1 MYNLNKAA
9 HEFIKKHC
17 LLTDSLTVNKI
28 KDIIKSYGFKIY
40 EYGCY
45 SSEAEELLKR
55 IDALEYAE
63 HTNSFTYYDG
73 NNMIV
78 FIRAGLGEDDRL
90 SLLLHEC
97 CHIYLDHPATCKT
110 IIDTDVKREHDANLL
125 AELITSKLNRDIKV
139 KRVLLPAFLIV
150 VLSAVIICLIGININ
165 NNQLLY
171 ERPNVSSSEDNTQVS
186 VADQSEAL
194 LSDMPNANVPS
205 SEPSITNMS
214 VVYWT
219 ESGEVYHLYKDCQ
232 HIRDSIEVFSGTPDS
247 SGKERCCKTCL
258 SRAEEEMMRDF

>member
-1 MYNLNKAA
+1 MYNLNKVA

-40 EYGCY
+40 EYGDYCH
-45 SSEAEELLKR
+45 EAEELLKR
-55 IDALEYAE
+55 IDASEYAE

-73 NNMIV
+73 DNMIV

-110 IIDTDVKREHDANLL
+110 IIDTDVKREQEANHL
-125 AELITSKLNRDIKV
+125 AELILSKLNRNIKI
-139 KRVLLPAFLIV
+139 KRISLPALTIALLLLVIV
-150 VLSAVIICLIGININ
+150 CLIGQSIDNGGYI
-165 NNQLLY
+165 
-171 ERPNVSSSEDNTQVS
+171 RPDISSSENDTQAS
-186 VADQSEAL
+186 ATPHKQI
-194 LSDMPNANVPS
+194 LSDESGANES
-205 SEPSITNMS
+205 LSEPALTNQS

-232 HIRDSIEVFSGTPDS
+232 HIRDSVEVFAGTIENS
-247 SGKERCCKTCL
+247 EKERCCKTCL

>member
-1 MYNLNKAA
+1 M
-9 HEFIKKHC
+9 
-17 LLTDSLTVNKI
+17 
-28 KDIIKSYGFKIY
+28 
-40 EYGCY
+40 
-45 SSEAEELLKR
+45 
-55 IDALEYAE
+55 
-63 HTNSFTYYDG
+63 
-73 NNMIV
+73 
-78 FIRAGLGEDDRL
+78 
-90 SLLLHEC
+90 
-97 CHIYLDHPATCKT
+97 
-110 IIDTDVKREHDANLL
+110 
-125 AELITSKLNRDIKV
+125 
-139 KRVLLPAFLIV
+139 IV